1 LKVDRTLLERK
12 SEDIEMR
19 KLAVLLVLAV
29 AFSAVAS
36 AAPIYCGTVANTMTA
51 LIATNATGGC
61 FVQDKL
67 FTNFSYSTVEGGTGS
82 NFVGFNVIYTP
93 LPTIDIHGFSFAPVD
108 GVWTKGFTLGYTIS
122 VIPGNAMAIVGA
134 ADQMMLG
141 PDSSNTSTAVSTKSN
156 GPIFNMSF
164 PAQTVSAMFAGVSSI
179 DSMTVVTIPG
189 GINDFVVSIEEDYT
203 QRAIPEPM
211 TFVLIGTGL
220 VALGLIRRKAR
231 KS

>member
-1 LKVDRTLLERK
+1 
-12 SEDIEMR
+12 MR

-29 AFSAVAS
+29 AFSAAAS

-51 LIATNATGGC
+51 LIATNETGGC

-67 FTNFSYSTVEGGTGS
+67 FTNWSYSSVEGGTGS
-82 NFVGFNVIYTP
+82 NFVGFNIIFSV
-93 LPTIDIHGFSFAPVD
+93 LPTLDIHGFSFAPVD
-108 GVWTKGFTLGYTIS
+108 GVWTKGFSLGYTIS
-122 VIPGNAMAIVGA
+122 VIPGNQMTIIGA
-134 ADQMMLG
+134 TDQFMLG
-141 PDSSNTSTAVSTKSN
+141 PLPTNSSTGVSTKSN
-156 GPIFNMSF
+156 LVLPFNMAW
-164 PAQTVSAMFAGVSSI
+164 PNQTVSALFDGVTSINSS
-179 DSMTVVTIPG
+179 TVVTIPG
-189 GINDFVVSIEEDYT
+189 GINDFVASVEEDYT